1 MNARAA
7 ALPILILCAVF
18 ATASGQTRPR
28 PPVEPFP
35 PMPPVRPIPP
45 VPPRPPRP
53 FIAVDR
59 SAEVNARLD
68 GAILEVAVEQTYRN
82 RGGGMQEVEVLLPI
96 PADAVVTDGLLMAD
110 GREYPAEVLPAAEA
124 RAIYESIVRARR
136 DPALLEYAGHGL
148 IRLSAFPIPPGG
160 ERKVSY
166 RYHQSVAAP
175 EGRMRILFP
184 VAALCGID
192 SPGPL
197 DLRIAVDGRE
207 RLASV
212 YSPSHD
218 IEIERDDAYSARLR
232 YGTDLPDPHETLE
245 LIVVRASGEIGCDWR
260 MARGFDEDDYFLVA
274 IAPGWDLLR
283 GRDRQGEAITF
294 ILDTSG
300 SMEGEKFEQARAALE
315 RFVEE
320 LSPRDRFNLIAFSN
334 RVDPLFNDGA
344 RRADER
350 SRRRAFEWIDD
361 LEATGGTALAEAID
375 TGCRLSP
382 RGGIV
387 LLLTDGLPTVGETNR
402 ERILRRAADRGGSLR
417 FYAFGVGYDVDAHL
431 LDDLAKQ
438 GTGSVS
444 YVRPGERIDEAVAE
458 LWRRVGYPCATDVRI
473 EIAGARAREIYPEGP
488 QVLFAG
494 EPLLFAGRI
503 RDFSRSARITI
514 TGTAPDGRRLDESYR
529 IHRAEAGDE
538 SRSVPVLW
546 ASRKAADL
554 IDRIRREGG
563 DRRALAELQ
572 ELSKRYGIL
581 NEEVAL
587 LAREDEPHLLADR
600 GGQGVVP
607 QGGSLRL
614 RSMDAP
620 LAAGMSQPEANDVDL
635 SAKVWALREGMAGVG
650 AATGGSKTE
659 RRTEGKS
666 FSLRDGIWIDDSIPD
681 PLPAGTKTIRIAPYG
696 DAYFK
701 LAAATPHLR
710 AWLGAGERVRIY
722 LDGILL
728 EVDPSGEAS
737 LADRTIESVI
747 EAAPR
752 AR

>member
-1 MNARAA
+1 MNARSV
-7 ALPILILCAVF
+7 ALTILILC
-18 ATASGQTRPR
+18 TALTPAGAQSRR
-28 PPVEPFP
+28 HRPVEPFP

-45 VPPRPPRP
+45 IAPLPP
-53 FIAVDR
+53 ISVDR

-68 GAILEVAVEQTYRN
+68 GTILEVAVEQTYRN
-82 RGGGMQEVEVLLPI
+82 HGHAMQEVEVLLPI

-166 RYHQSVAAP
+166 RYHQTIPAP
-175 EGRMRILFP
+175 DGRMRLLFP

-197 DLRIAVDGRE
+197 DLRIDIGGKD
-207 RLASV
+207 RLTSV

-218 IEIERDDAYSARLR
+218 IEIDRDDAYSARLR
-232 YGTDLPDPHETLE
+232 YGADLPDPHEMLE
-245 LIVVRASGEIGCDWR
+245 LIVVRADGEIGCDWR

-274 IAPGWDLLR
+274 IAPGWDLMR
-283 GRDRQGEAITF
+283 GRDRQGESITF

-334 RVDPLFNDGA
+334 RVDPLFRDGV
-344 RRADER
+344 RSADAR
-350 SRRRAFEWIDD
+350 SRERALDWLDD

-375 TGCRLSP
+375 MGCRLSP
-382 RGGIV
+382 RGGLV

-402 ERILRRAADRGGSLR
+402 ERILRRAADRGGALR

-438 GTGSVS
+438 GAGSVS
-444 YVRPGERIDEAVAE
+444 YVRPGERIDEAVAV

-473 EIAGARAREIYPEGP
+473 EIAGARAREVYPDGP

-503 RDFSRSARITI
+503 RDLSRSARITV
-514 TGTAPDGRRLDESYR
+514 TGVVPDGRRLHETYR
-529 IHRAEAGDE
+529 ISRADRTDE
-538 SRSVPVLW
+538 SRSVPILW

-600 GGQGVVP
+600 VGQSVVP
-607 QGGSLRL
+607 LDGSTRF
-614 RSMDAP
+614 RSMASP
-620 LAAGMSQPEANDVDL
+620 PAAGMPLPEQKDVDL
-635 SAKVWALREGMAGVG
+635 SAKVWEL
-650 AATGGSKTE
+650 
-659 RRTEGKS
+659 RTEGAAPPVARNESATEKQVDDKT
-666 FSLRDGIWIDDSIPD
+666 FTLENGIWTDRAISD
-681 PLPAGTKTIRIAPYG
+681 PLPSGTRTIRVAPYG

-701 LAAATPHLR
+701 LAAATPRLR
-710 AWLGAGERVRIY
+710 SWLGAGERVRIY

-737 LADRTIESVI
+737 LPDHTIESVI
-747 EAAPR
+747 EAARR
-752 AR
+752 AD